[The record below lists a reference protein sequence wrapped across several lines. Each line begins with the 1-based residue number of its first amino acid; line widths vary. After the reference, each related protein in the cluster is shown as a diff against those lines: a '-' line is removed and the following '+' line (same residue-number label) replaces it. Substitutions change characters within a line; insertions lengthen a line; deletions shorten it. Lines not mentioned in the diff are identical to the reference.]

1 MRIEVIN
8 TGTELMLG
16 QVVNTH
22 LGYFGERLLEL
33 GLRIARQTCVPDGD
47 PIREVLVE
55 SIQRSDVILVTG
67 GLGPTSDD
75 LTRELTAE
83 LFGMELQLD
92 EEAMAAIEARFAR
105 MQKVPNENNRRQA
118 MVPDGARI
126 LHNDR
131 GTAPGLHFPQDAEAG
146 RPAIFLLPG
155 PPRELHPMFEEQV
168 LPVVKEMMVAAGTEV
183 PDRQE
188 YYFYGIGESDM
199 AAKLDPTLGGIAG
212 LELGYCIKNGGVIV
226 RGIGGGEVLGQM
238 DPVVRAAFPENL
250 VSDDGRTMEEVVVQM
265 LAGRGEW
272 LSTAESCTGGFIA
285 HKVTMV
291 SGSSGVFGRGF
302 VTYANEAKTELI
314 GVPQGL
320 LVEHGAVSEPVARAM
335 AEGCLDASGADHA
348 VAVTGIAGPTG
359 GSDEKPVGTVF
370 IGQASKG
377 GETVVVRKLIQSDR
391 ETFKVRTT
399 QAALDLVRRRM
410 LGLGGLGLGLF

>member
-22 LGYFGERLLEL
+22 LGHFGERLLEL
-33 GLRIARQTCVPDGD
+33 GLRIARQVCVPDGD

-55 SIQRSDVILVTG
+55 AIPRCDVILVTG

-75 LTRELTAE
+75 VTREITAE
-83 LFGMELQLD
+83 LLGMELELD
-92 EEAMAAIEARFAR
+92 AEAMAAIEERFAK
-105 MQKVPNENNRRQA
+105 MGKVPNENNRRQA
-118 MVPDGARI
+118 MVPAGARI
-126 LHNDR
+126 MRNAW
-131 GTAPGLHFPQDAEAG
+131 GTAPGLHFPCDESVG

-155 PPRELHPMFEEQV
+155 PPRELWPMFDEQV
-168 LPVVKEMMVAAGTEV
+168 LPVVRDMMASSGGNV
-183 PDRQE
+183 PDQHS

-199 AAKLDPTLGGIAG
+199 AAKMDPLLGDVEG

-226 RGIGGGEVLGQM
+226 RGIGTPEVLDAI
-238 DPVVRAAFPENL
+238 DPIVRAAFPENL
-250 VSDDGRTMEEVVVQM
+250 VSDDGSTMEEVVVKM
-265 LAGRGEW
+265 LAERGEW
-272 LSTAESCTGGFIA
+272 ISMAESCTGGFIA

-302 VTYANEAKTELI
+302 VTYANEAKTDLV
-314 GVPQGL
+314 GVPAEML
-320 LVEHGAVSEPVARAM
+320 EEHGAVSEPVARAM
-335 AEGCLDASGADHA
+335 AEGCLEASGADHA

-377 GETVVVRKLIQSDR
+377 GGTVVVKRLINTDR
-391 ETFKVRTT
+391 ETFKVRVT

-410 LGLGGLGLGLF
+410 QG

>member
-33 GLRIARQTCVPDGD
+33 GLRISRQVCVPDGD

-55 SIQRSDVILVTG
+55 SVPRCEVILVTG

-75 LTRELTAE
+75 LTREITAE
-83 LFGMELQLD
+83 LFEMELQLD
-92 EEAMAAIEARFAR
+92 ADAMAAIEARFAK
-105 MQKVPNENNRRQA
+105 MNKVPNENNRRQA
-118 MVPDGARI
+118 MVPAGARI
-126 LHNDR
+126 LHNPW
-131 GTAPGLHFPQDAEAG
+131 GTAPGLHFPRDESAG

-155 PPRELHPMFEEQV
+155 PPRELQPMFDAEV
-168 LPVVKEMMVAAGTEV
+168 LPVLKEMLAGSGAQV
-183 PDRQE
+183 PEQRG
-188 YYFYGIGESDM
+188 YYFYGVGESDM
-199 AAKLDPTLGGIAG
+199 AAKLDPLLGDVDG

-226 RGIGGGEVLGQM
+226 RGIGGQEVLDSM

-250 VSDDGRTMEEVVVQM
+250 VSDDGSTMEEVVVRM
-265 LAGRGEW
+265 LESRGE
-272 LSTAESCTGGFIA
+272 SISMAESCTGGFIA

-302 VTYANEAKTELI
+302 VTYANQAKTDLL
-314 GVPQGL
+314 GVPEAML
-320 LVEHGAVSEPVARAM
+320 AEHGAVSEPVARAM
-335 AEGCLDASGADHA
+335 AEGCLRASDADHA

-359 GSDEKPVGTVF
+359 GSNEKPVGTVF
-370 IGQASKG
+370 ISQASKG
-377 GETVVVRKLIQSDR
+377 EETMVVKRLIQTDR
-391 ETFKVRTT
+391 ETFKVRVT

-410 LGLGGLGLGLF
+410 LAPT

>member
-22 LGYFGERLLEL
+22 LGYLGERLLEL
-33 GLRIARQTCVPDGD
+33 GLRIARQVSVPDGD

-55 SIQRSDVILVTG
+55 SSPRCDVILVTG

-75 LTRELTAE
+75 LTREITAE
-83 LFGMELQLD
+83 LFDMEMELD
-92 EEAMAAIEARFAR
+92 EDAMGAIAARFAK
-105 MQKVPNENNRRQA
+105 MGKVPNENNRRQA
-118 MVPDGARI
+118 MVPVGVKI
-126 LHNDR
+126 LRNAW
-131 GTAPGLHFPQDAEAG
+131 GTAPGLYFPRDADAN

-168 LPVVKEMMVAAGTEV
+168 LPVVRQMMAESGGGVPEQAG
-183 PDRQE
+183 

-199 AAKLDPTLGGIAG
+199 AAKLDPQLGEVDG

-226 RGIGGGEVLGQM
+226 RGIGRPEVLAAM
-238 DPVVRAAFPENL
+238 DPIVRSAFPENL
-250 VSDDGRTMEEVVVQM
+250 VSDDGSTMEEIVVGM
-265 LAGRGEW
+265 LTARGEW
-272 LSTAESCTGGFIA
+272 VTTAESCTGGYIA
-285 HKVTMV
+285 HKLTMV
-291 SGSSGVFGRGF
+291 SGSSGVFGHGF
-302 VTYANEAKTELI
+302 VTYANEAKTKMV
-314 GVPQGL
+314 GVPAEL
-320 LVEHGAVSEPVARAM
+320 LEKHGAVSEPVARAM

-359 GSDEKPVGTVF
+359 GSDQKPVGTVF
-370 IGQASKG
+370 IGQATR
-377 GETVVVRKLIQSDR
+377 GEETSVRQRLFQTDR

-399 QAALDLVRRRM
+399 QAALDLVRRRILKM
-410 LGLGGLGLGLF
+410 G

>member
-33 GLRIARQTCVPDGD
+33 GLRISRQVCVPDGD

-55 SIQRSDVILVTG
+55 SMPRCGVILVTG

-75 LTRELTAE
+75 ITREITAE
-83 LFGMELQLD
+83 LFGMELELD
-92 EEAMAAIEARFAR
+92 HQAMAAIEARFAKMGR
-105 MQKVPNENNRRQA
+105 VPNENNRRQA
-118 MVPDGARI
+118 MVPAGAKI
-126 LHNDR
+126 MHNDW
-131 GTAPGLHFPQDAEAG
+131 GTAPGLYFPRDAEAG

-155 PPRELHPMFEEQV
+155 PPRELHPMFDEQV
-168 LPVVKEMMVAAGTEV
+168 LPILKEMMRSGGGEV
-183 PDRQE
+183 PEQRG
-188 YYFYGIGESDM
+188 YFFYGIGESDM
-199 AAKLDPTLGGIAG
+199 AAKLDPELDGAEG

-226 RGIGGGEVLGQM
+226 RGIGSADVLARM
-238 DPVVRAAFPENL
+238 DPVVRAAFPKNL
-250 VSDDGRTMEEVVVQM
+250 VSDDGSTMEEVVVRM
-265 LAGRGEW
+265 LEKRGEW
-272 LSTAESCTGGFIA
+272 MSTAESCTGGYIA

-302 VTYANEAKTELI
+302 VTYANEAKMELL
-314 GVPQGL
+314 GVPEGML
-320 LVEHGAVSEPVARAM
+320 EEFGAVSEPVARAM
-335 AEGCLDASGADHA
+335 ADGCLRESGADHA

-359 GSDEKPVGTVF
+359 GSAEKPVGTVF

-377 GETVVVRKLIQSDR
+377 RKTVVGQRLFQTDR

-410 LGLGGLGLGLF
+410 LKMQ